1 LVICTGGIILL
12 KKFREE
18 RIKEIEGL
26 RALGINPYPYS
37 YKKTHTSEDIRKQF
51 QNIANGEV
59 TDERVSTAGRVMALR
74 EHGKSTFFHIKDTF
88 GRIQAYVR
96 KIERRIM
103 NFQRAYHCRRHN
115 RYRRNR
121 LQEQHR

>member
-1 LVICTGGIILL
+1 ML

-59 TDERVSTAGRVMALR
+59 TDERVSTAGRVMAIR

-96 KIERRIM
+96 KDRTE
-103 NFQRAYHCRRHN
+103 NYEFFK
-115 RYRRNR
+115 
-121 LQEQHR
+121 EQDRKSVV